1 MGPRGEEELGVIFSA
16 LVATDGI
23 RLTAA
28 VATAFLAKYLRLTNA
43 ALSDN
48 TSLFIWVTV
57 WFAVRCL
64 DLQISLAVYM
74 KRVVYKEIVE
84 LVVYNCRYYV
94 KYIVTNGD
102 ALFVRTRTS
111 RLVVHEI
118 ESFPSRKP
126 PAART
131 KRSVITR
138 S

>member
-57 WFAVRCL
+57 WFAESKVSRPPNLVGGLCEESR
-64 DLQISLAVYM
+64 LQ
-74 KRVVYKEIVE
+74 RIVE

-102 ALFVRTRTS
+102 ALLGER
-111 RLVVHEI
+111 ED
-118 ESFPSRKP
+118 
-126 PAART
+126 
-131 KRSVITR
+131 
-138 S
+138 